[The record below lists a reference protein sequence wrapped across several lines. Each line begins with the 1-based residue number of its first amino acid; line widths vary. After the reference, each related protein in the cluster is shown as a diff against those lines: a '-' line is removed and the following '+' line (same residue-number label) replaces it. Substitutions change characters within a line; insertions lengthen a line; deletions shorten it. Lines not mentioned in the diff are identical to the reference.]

1 LLAEYGGVQIVE
13 ARPRLE
19 ERKDRVLA
27 MLRDRGFQWQEIE
40 GMLYIYQ
47 ADGQVL
53 EDDLKNELAIM
64 SQHTPTLEDV
74 FLRLTRR
81 SLRE

>member
-1 LLAEYGGVQIVE
+1 MQIVE

-27 MLRDRGFQWQEIE
+27 MLAERGFQWQEIE
-40 GMLYIYQ
+40 GLFYIYQ
-47 ADGQVL
+47 GDGQVL
-53 EDDLKNELAIM
+53 EDELKNELAIM